1 MTKKIFLKITL
12 YFTIFI
18 TVAILAL
25 LFWDHFHDGVP
36 GHNLL
41 KRKDLPKIS
50 NWWGAISLPLA
61 TYISLKRIERRIN
74 FGFEFS
80 NQIFIKQHL
89 IPFLIALLYGI
100 FIVIFSSTGNS
111 QISYSMFL
119 VLFLVALFIPIYKS
133 EYFLGLILGL
143 SYTFGGALP
152 VIIGLVLVTV
162 FYLLFKFIRPL
173 FLLLGTKIGLLKKQ
187 TL

>member
-1 MTKKIFLKITL
+1 MTRKTFLKITL
-12 YFTIFI
+12 YFTTVI
-18 TVAILAL
+18 TLTILAL
-25 LFWDHFHDGVP
+25 LFWDYFHDGVP

-61 TYISLKRIERRIN
+61 TYISLKRIEKRIN
-74 FGFEFS
+74 FNADFS
-80 NQIFIKQHL
+80 NQSFIKQHL
-89 IPFLIALLYGI
+89 LPFLIALLYGI

-119 VLFLVALFIPIYKS
+119 ILFAVALFIPIYKS
-133 EYFLGLILGL
+133 EYFLGFILGL

-152 VIIGLVLVTV
+152 VIIGLVLITV
-162 FYLLFKFIRPL
+162 FYLLFKFIRPI
-173 FLLLGTKIGLLKKQ
+173 FIFLGTKIGLVKTK
-187 TL
+187 T